1 MQPCLRLARA
11 DDLIH
16 LAEIERAC
24 TAILVKAGAE
34 LGSNA
39 DGVLPTAI
47 LENCLAD
54 DLLMLAIDDGD
65 RPIGFLAAAERDGGL
80 YIGELD
86 VDPQWQRQGTGRALV
101 MWALGEARRR
111 GLWGAMLTTDRHVPF
126 NAPFYTKLGFAEVVG
141 ADVPASLK
149 TVLEEEQRS
158 GMNPCRRVAMVCRR

>member
-39 DGVLPTAI
+39 DGILPTAI

-54 DLLMLAIDDGD
+54 RLLMLAVDEGD

-86 VDPQWQRQGTGRALV
+86 VHPDWQRRGTGRALV
-101 MWALGEARRR
+101 MWALEEASRR
-111 GLWGAMLTTDRHVPF
+111 GLWGAMLTTDRYVPF
-126 NAPFYTKLGFAEVVG
+126 NAPFYAKLGFGVVAG
-141 ADVPASLK
+141 DELPLSLK
-149 TVLEEEQRS
+149 RVLVEEERS
-158 GMNPCRRVAMVCRR
+158 GMNPLRRVAMVCRF

>member
-39 DGVLPTAI
+39 DGVLPSAI

-54 DLLMLAIDDGD
+54 GLLMLAVDKGD
-65 RPIGFLAAAERDGGL
+65 QPMGFLAAAARDGGL

-86 VDPQWQRQGTGRALV
+86 VHPEWQRRGTGRALV
-101 MWALGEARRR
+101 MWALEEAIRRR
-111 GLWGAMLTTDRHVPF
+111 LWGAMLTTDRHVPF
-126 NAPFYTKLGFAEVVG
+126 NAPFYAKLGFNEVGGDNLPMSLRKVLAEE
-141 ADVPASLK
+141 A
-149 TVLEEEQRS
+149 RS
-158 GMNPCRRVAMVCRR
+158 GMNPLRRVGMVCRF